1 MNRLCSLGDDR
12 RRGHGGFTAILLSA
26 PRDTISHLTEAQK
39 QCADEQLG
47 LEASVLMPPAKRPRS
62 LCSWH
67 PRNSTG
73 CGRGAGGTSR
83 QSARPLPAQDRRG
96 HEDKRVRSDTGST
109 GTLEHGDGTS
119 SRLQGP
125 SPVQLGARHRGLLGK
140 HPHGH
145 QQQPP
150 EPRYS
155 LLRLAVSLCS
165 AGEDLIGSPGPQ
177 PLPEQ

>member
-1 MNRLCSLGDDR
+1 MTGGEDTVASQPSCRLQ
-12 RRGHGGFTAILLSA
+12 
-26 PRDTISHLTEAQK
+26 PRDTIGHLTEAQK
-39 QCADEQLG
+39 QCADKQLG
-47 LEASVLMPPAKRPRS
+47 LEPAKRPRS

-83 QSARPLPAQDRRG
+83 PSARPLPAQDCRG

-109 GTLEHGDGTS
+109 GTLEHGGGTS

-125 SPVQLGARHRGLLGK
+125 SPVRLGARHRVLLGK
-140 HPHGH
+140 HRHEH
-145 QQQPP
+145 QQQPRDSP
-150 EPRYS
+150 P
-155 LLRLAVSLCS
+155 RLAVSLCS